1 LDVNGLDSLIKKCR
15 MVGWITI
22 RPHTYCLQ
30 EMHLTDKNKLWLIVK
45 GWKKIF
51 QINGTQKQAGITILI
66 SDKEDANQS

>member
-1 LDVNGLDSLIKKCR
+1 
-15 MVGWITI
+15 
-22 RPHTYCLQ
+22 
-30 EMHLTDKNKLWLIVK
+30 MHLTDKNKLWLIVK